1 MFIDPEIFSLAQDE
15 EETKR
20 DAIEIDKQK
29 KSSPAVAFPPM
40 PPPVQDAPSGPES
53 PSTAFE
59 LASVHNSSF
68 SLGAAKEDDPFGDA
82 MATKF
87 ERLYADLPHKRES
100 ARKSED
106 SGAKEST
113 IDTYCWVQKEK
124 VRFFVH

>member
-1 MFIDPEIFSLAQDE
+1 MFSLAHDE
-15 EETKR
+15 EETKGNT
-20 DAIEIDKQK
+20 IEIDKQE
-29 KSSPAVAFPPM
+29 KSSSASASTPM
-40 PPPVQDAPSGPES
+40 PPTVQDAPLGPES
-53 PSTAFE
+53 PSTAFDP
-59 LASVHNSSF
+59 ASVHSSSF
-68 SLGAAKEDDPFGDA
+68 KLGTAKEDDPFGDA
-82 MATKF
+82 MAAKF